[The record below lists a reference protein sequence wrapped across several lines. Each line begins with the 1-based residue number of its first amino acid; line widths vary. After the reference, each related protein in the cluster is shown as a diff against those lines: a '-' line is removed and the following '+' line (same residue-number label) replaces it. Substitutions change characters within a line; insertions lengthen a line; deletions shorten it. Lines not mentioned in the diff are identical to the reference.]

1 MPITYLTEAA
11 DEAGGAACAV
21 FEGVCAPEEADGLL
35 EWLRAAPDAACDLTA
50 CGDLHT
56 SLLQLLL
63 AGRVR
68 LAAAPADK
76 VLASCLAGLP
86 TGAAAGRGR
95 EPADLAE
102 APQPPARAR
111 RRARAAAEQQAAV
124 PPTAPVAQVAPVAP
138 AAPVAPVA
146 QVAQAVT

>member
-1 MPITYLTEAA
+1 MPITYVTEAA
-11 DEAGGAACAV
+11 GEAAAAACAV
-21 FEGVCAPEEADGLL
+21 FEGVCAPEEADVLL
-35 EWLRAAPDAACDLTA
+35 EWLRAAPDGACDLTA

-86 TGAAAGRGR
+86 SAGPAAPGRGR
-95 EPADLAE
+95 EPADPAA
-102 APQPPARAR
+102 APQPQARAR

-124 PPTAPVAQVAPVAP
+124 SSTAS
-138 AAPVAPVA
+138 
-146 QVAQAVT
+146 VAQAVT